1 MWVDMTANVEKV
13 KSWIAAP
20 HGFYIAGEWTS
31 IPGTSEYKVFNP
43 ADESVLGTLNEA
55 NHTVVDNAVAAA
67 REAFPLWSGA
77 KRKVRAEA
85 LKKIGQLIR
94 DNAEE
99 LAVIETLTNGKTFKE
114 SLIDDMPE
122 SADVF
127 DYYAGWADKYY
138 GLSVPVDPPFI
149 NYTVNDPLGVV
160 GLIVPWNFPM
170 LLACWKIAPA
180 LITGNTVV
188 IKPASFTSHSM
199 IRLFELIHEAKILP
213 KGVMNLVLG
222 DQIAGEALSNHKGI
236 NKISFTGST
245 NTGRKVVHGS
255 AASNLKAITLE
266 LGGKSPNILF
276 EDTAHL
282 PKVIQRA
289 YDAMFSHKGEKCS
302 EPTRLLV
309 HESIYDTVVAKLV
322 EIAGTVKVGDPFDP
336 KTGQGPQCHRAHY
349 NSILKYIE
357 QGKKEGATLL
367 TGGAPA
373 PGPNGKGFYIQPTI
387 FGDVKTS
394 MTIAQDEIF
403 GPVLCVIKFKTE
415 DEAVAIANDTT
426 YGLAAGLYTADAA
439 RSQRVAR
446 KLDAGMVFVNHY
458 GCYDFASP
466 FGGTKQSGWGRE
478 MAIHSL
484 SEYTKTKS
492 IWMRY

>member
-1 MWVDMTANVEKV
+1 MTVNLEKI
-13 KSWIAAP
+13 KSWISAP
-20 HGFYIAGEWTS
+20 HGFYIGGEWTNAQ
-31 IPGTSEYKVFNP
+31 GCSEFKVYNP
-43 ADESVLGTLNEA
+43 ADESVLGCLNEA
-55 NHTVVDNAVAAA
+55 NHTVVNSAVAAA
-67 REAFPLWSGA
+67 REAFPTWSAA
-77 KRKVRAEA
+77 KRKVRTDA
-85 LKKIGQLIR
+85 LRKIGQLIR
-94 DNAEE
+94 DNTEE
-99 LAVIETLTNGKTFKE
+99 LAIIESLTNGKTFKE
-114 SLIDDMPE
+114 SLNDDMPE

-127 DYYAGWADKYY
+127 DYYAGWADKHY
-138 GLSVPVDPPFI
+138 GLSVPVDPPFV

-160 GLIVPWNFPM
+160 GLIVPWNFPL

-199 IRLFELIHEAKILP
+199 IRLFELMHEAKVLP
-213 KGVMNLVLG
+213 NGVMNLVLG
-222 DQIAGEALSNHKGI
+222 DQVAGEALSNHKGI

-245 NTGRKVVHGS
+245 AIGRKVVQGS
-255 AASNLKAITLE
+255 AASNLKAVTLE

-276 EDTAHL
+276 EDTADL

-289 YDAMFSHKGEKCS
+289 YEAMFSHKGEKCS

-309 HESIYDTVVAKLV
+309 HEAIYDVVAARLI
-322 EIAGTVKVGDPFDP
+322 EIAQSVKVGDPFDP
-336 KTGQGPQCHRAHY
+336 QTSQGPQCHRAHY
-349 NSILKYIE
+349 NSILNYIE
-357 QGKKEGATLL
+357 QGKKEGAKLL
-367 TGGAPA
+367 TGGGPA
-373 PGPNGKGFYIQPTI
+373 AGPSGKGFYIQPTI

-394 MTIAQDEIF
+394 MVIAQEEIF
-403 GPVLCVIKFKTE
+403 GPVLCLIKFKTE
-415 DEAVAIANDTT
+415 DEAVAIANDTP
-426 YGLAAGLYTADAA
+426 YGLAAGLYTADAE

-478 MAIHSL
+478 MGIHSL